1 MQIYEFHISKI
12 IIHQIQFITLIEHLI
27 LVINLQGI
35 VQWLKGRIDNQIL
48 GIEGLRNTHALVGQ
62 CYNEGDNRQRNCGEL
77 EVKITLTLV
86 VLLSISLFSLTTQI
100 ITTGTSSDLSR
111 KVWVTAYKGDTY

>member
-27 LVINLQGI
+27 LVINLQRI

-48 GIEGLRNTHALVGQ
+48 GVEGLRNTHALVGQ
-62 CYNEGDNRQRNCGEL
+62 CYNEGDNR
-77 EVKITLTLV
+77 LTVSEETV
-86 VLLSISLFSLTTQI
+86 VS
-100 ITTGTSSDLSR
+100 
-111 KVWVTAYKGDTY
+111 

>member
-1 MQIYEFHISKI
+1 MLLLVNV
-12 IIHQIQFITLIEHLI
+12 ITK
-27 LVINLQGI
+27 GI
-35 VQWLKGRIDNQIL
+35 TV
-48 GIEGLRNTHALVGQ
+48 LRNFGV
-62 CYNEGDNRQRNCGEL
+62 L

-86 VLLSISLFSLTTQI
+86 VLLSISLFSLTTQG